1 MVMVCLGDVC
11 AMPVH
16 DRNLGLDLP
25 ESCKAG
31 ILYDMQKGA
40 SPGTACLE
48 ALGLRNLTVMGIAC
62 RPPPQILD
70 DVAAPQSSAARGKL
84 ARPGCQPQAH
94 LHLVL

>member
-11 AMPVH
+11 ALPAH
-16 DRNLGLDLP
+16 DKNLGLDLP
-25 ESCKAG
+25 ASCKAAF
-31 ILYDMQKGA
+31 LYDMQRGA

-70 DVAAPQSSAARGKL
+70 DVAAPQSSAAR
-84 ARPGCQPQAH
+84 
-94 LHLVL
+94 